1 MSYYNLTALSPL
13 DGRYAGKLDALRPQF
28 SEFGLIHRRLQVEI
42 EWLKALAAEPHFSEI
57 PAFTASTL
65 AILDAL
71 VADFQPQH
79 AAEIKE
85 IEAVTNHDVKALEYW
100 IKKRLADNPE
110 VMQVSEFIHFACTS
124 EDINNLSYALM
135 MNDSVQRVVLPAAF
149 QVRDILSG
157 LAVQHANTPMLSRT
171 HGQPASPTTLGKEMA
186 NFAYRAHRQIGR
198 IKEVKLFGKCN
209 GAVGNYNAHIVT
221 YPGLDWLAISREF
234 IEGLGLHYN
243 PFTTQIEPHDGVG
256 ELCGAVTQLN
266 TVLLDLARDMWGYI
280 SLSYF
285 KGAVRAK
292 EVGSSTMPHKVN
304 PIDFE
309 NAEGNLGVANA
320 LLTHLQHKLPI
331 SRFQRDLS
339 DSTAIRNIGSGLG
352 YSILAYH
359 SLVRGFSRAS
369 VNDQAIAQDLDQ
381 HWEVLAEPV
390 QMILR
395 RYGFEKPYELLKELT
410 RGKSAMGQRDYQA
423 LVQGLTAKLQLKQ
436 AIVEELT
443 ALTPAKYT
451 GLARVQAA
459 SILKHFS

>member
-1 MSYYNLTALSPL
+1 MIVTYRNGASVRLAEVAQVV
-13 DGRYAGKLDALRPQF
+13 DGPENTK
-28 SEFGLIHRRLQVEI
+28 
-42 EWLKALAAEPHFSEI
+42 LAAWGNQSLALIINVQRQPGANVIEVVDHI
-57 PAFTASTL
+57 KQLLPALQATL
-65 AILDAL
+65 
-71 VADFQPQH
+71 PP
-79 AAEIKE
+79 
-85 IEAVTNHDVKALEYW
+85 AVT
-100 IKKRLADNPE
+100 
-110 VMQVSEFIHFACTS
+110 
-124 EDINNLSYALM
+124 
-135 MNDSVQRVVLPAAF
+135 
-149 QVRDILSG
+149 
-157 LAVQHANTPMLSRT
+157 
-171 HGQPASPTTLGKEMA
+171 
-186 NFAYRAHRQIGR
+186 
-198 IKEVKLFGKCN
+198 
-209 GAVGNYNAHIVT
+209 VGNYNAHIVT

-359 SLVRGFSRAS
+359 SLVRGFGRAS